1 MRQSLPGTAGNGR
14 DRTSHEGQAMSGL
27 GWLGFTIAFLAPLPP
42 ERPERPHPP
51 KRPEV
56 QRLNERMACLLGAVA
71 MLVAITPFFVAWGV
85 RRTYDVY
92 RVGGEA

>member
-1 MRQSLPGTAGNGR
+1 MN
-14 DRTSHEGQAMSGL
+14 GL

-92 RVGGEA
+92 RVGCEASGGRVANVPEGGLPYRCHH